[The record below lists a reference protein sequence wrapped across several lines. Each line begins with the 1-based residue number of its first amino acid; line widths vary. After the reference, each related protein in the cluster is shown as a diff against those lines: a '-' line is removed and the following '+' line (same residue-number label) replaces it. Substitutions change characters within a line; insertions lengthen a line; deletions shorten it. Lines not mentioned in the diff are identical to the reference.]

1 MNKLLKDERIRC
13 NLADLV
19 LPDLLEAETL
29 RLLGNF
35 ELVLTA
41 NDEMTDYVW
50 ADIYDESKEEYVAQF
65 SLENSYLKEIKTMNN
80 FRPLTEADML
90 DIYESFLLW
99 RTDPDDVQDSWW
111 AGHGYDSGE
120 FEFDIHCVLGYEGE
134 DETDPSDWGIW
145 LYPVSPPDYQIP
157 RTGIDVTDEFK
168 AWKLKHEE
176 QLKGDKD

>member
-41 NDEMTDYVW
+41 NDAMTDYVW

-65 SLENSYLKEIKTMNN
+65 SLENSYLKEVKTN
-80 FRPLTEADML
+80 A
-90 DIYESFLLW
+90 
-99 RTDPDDVQDSWW
+99 
-111 AGHGYDSGE
+111 
-120 FEFDIHCVLGYEGE
+120 
-134 DETDPSDWGIW
+134 
-145 LYPVSPPDYQIP
+145 
-157 RTGIDVTDEFK
+157 
-168 AWKLKHEE
+168 
-176 QLKGDKD
+176 